1 MVQNGENRYSYMK
14 FESSLLSFLQHL
26 HESATKPDIV
36 QVEEGRISI
45 DGNEL
50 SETES
55 RDVISRMRLDV

>member
-1 MVQNGENRYSYMK
+1 MLRNREDRYSYVK

-26 HESATKPDIV
+26 HESATKPDLV

-50 SETES
+50 SERES
-55 RDVISRMRLDV
+55 KDVISRMRLAI

>member
-1 MVQNGENRYSYMK
+1 MLQNGEDRFSYVK
-14 FESSLLSFLQHL
+14 FESSLLSFLHHL

-50 SETES
+50 SELES
-55 RDVISRMRLDV
+55 KDVIKRMRLDV